1 MSSGYLVDT
10 HILLW
15 VLNADSRLSDQ
26 HRDIFHAGK
35 DVTVSAISV
44 AEIAIKKSLG
54 KITLSGNIV
63 DILRSNGIPI
73 LSVNEQHAARL
84 EHLPLHHRDPFDRL
98 LVAQARA
105 ENMAIVS
112 SDSLLDDYGV
122 RRIWGAD
129 RHPRATRRQ
138 VRGGT

>member
-10 HILLW
+10 QILLW

-26 HRDIFHAGK
+26 HRDIFLAGK

-54 KITLSGNIV
+54 KITLSGNVV

-98 LVAQARA
+98 LIAQAQI
-105 ENMAIVS
+105 EGLTLVT
-112 SDSLLDDYGV
+112 
-122 RRIWGAD
+122 AD
-129 RHPRATRRQ
+129 RQFTAYD
-138 VRGGT
+138 VALF